1 MNRFFNA
8 LSFQVGWWACVA
20 GVGLG
25 LEVPALVLCLALTTA
40 LVYFSPKPL
49 LEIKLASAAWLL
61 GVVLDT
67 GLQYFSIISFYGWS
81 LGPLSPF
88 WLWLLWIM
96 FALTLNSS
104 LSFLQQLPLSL
115 SAGAGFLFGPLTY
128 YAGAKLGAALFDN
141 TLSHLAVLA
150 MIWMV
155 AMPGLVSFAKYLAHK
170 PPSQSI

>member
-8 LSFQVGWWACVA
+8 LSFQAGWWACVA

-25 LEVPALVLCLALTTA
+25 LEIPALVCCLSLTTA
-40 LVYFSPKPL
+40 LVYFSPEPL

-67 GLQYFSIISFYGWS
+67 GLQYFSVISFYGWS

-104 LSFLQQLPLSL
+104 LSFLQQLPLSV
-115 SAGAGFLFGPLTY
+115 SAAAGFLFGPLTY

-141 TLSHLAVLA
+141 TLNHLTVLA
-150 MIWMV
+150 MTWMV
-155 AMPGLVSFAKYLAHK
+155 AMPGLVWFAKCLAHK
-170 PPSQSI
+170 PSSPSI

>member
-8 LSFQVGWWACVA
+8 LGFQAGWWACVA

-25 LEVPALVLCLALTTA
+25 LEVPALMFGLALTSA
-40 LVYFSPKPL
+40 LVYFAPNPW
-49 LEIKLASAAWLL
+49 LEIKLATLAGLL
-61 GVVLDT
+61 GVVFDT
-67 GLQYFSIISFYGWS
+67 GLQYFSVISFYGWS

-88 WLWLLWIM
+88 WLWLLWVM

-150 MIWMV
+150 MTWMV
-155 AMPGLVSFAKYLAHK
+155 ALPGLVWFAKCLAHK
-170 PPSQSI
+170 PSSTSI